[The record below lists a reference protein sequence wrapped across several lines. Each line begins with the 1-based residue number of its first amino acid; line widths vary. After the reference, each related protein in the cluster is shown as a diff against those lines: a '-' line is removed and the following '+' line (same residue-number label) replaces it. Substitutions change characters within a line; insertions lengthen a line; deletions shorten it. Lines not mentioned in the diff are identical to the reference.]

1 MLNNVNIYSNKK
13 NSASSHLSAT
23 PIKHEFSVKNKKNIN
38 NTPNFGT
45 SQLKYPILQETIST
59 HNTRLRNKEEVQKYQ
74 LVLQNCDTNCKKIL
88 PKLLKTGILLSN
100 NTDDKSTMLD
110 NLYNICSEPRI
121 TGLNAQG
128 ILKETLTTI
137 DNPYLI
143 TQKFGNIPNKI
154 VDAVIS
160 QENNTVLLEAKQNQ
174 AQGKPITSGF
184 IKKGDLDVISSSCV
198 AASIEFNLANKQ
210 PAEFVRMVSEITS
223 PKHTITKTIKTANIS
238 ENILEAIWLLDEFNV
253 NYKTKSLDEVTVNIS
268 PDRNAIIRARIQT
281 VDKDPGERSV
291 IDVLLQSTFMNVG
304 SQKTYN
310 SLTDMRTGK
319 YNPDPKGLTDIEKN
333 LAEVLATGKRKI
345 SVTYQ
350 NLNDEGKIIG
360 YECDFNTMKQQIT
373 DALKMGENVIIGY
386 TYTDSNK
393 VVQGGH
399 EITIIG
405 IEKDKKGKEYFVCN
419 DTDDDKSTPIY
430 HQVESFLPQIHHA
443 GLPREALKEDVE
455 FVQNWQEM
463 LNEYKQFNQ
472 QKA

>member
-1 MLNNVNIYSNKK
+1 MLNNVSLYSNK
-13 NSASSHLSAT
+13 NDNYRGSLSAT
-23 PIKHEFSVKNKKNIN
+23 PIKHELSLRKQDKVS
-38 NTPNFGT
+38 NTLGFGT
-45 SQLKYPILQETIST
+45 TQLKYSSAQNVIST
-59 HNTRLRNKEEVQKYQ
+59 PVTQLRTKEEVQKYQ
-74 LVLQNCDTNCKKIL
+74 MVLGNCDAQTAKIL
-88 PKLLKTGILLSN
+88 PKLLKTGVLLSN

-110 NLYNICSEPRI
+110 NLFNICSKPRI
-121 TGLNAQG
+121 SGLDANG
-128 ILKETLTTI
+128 ILKETLMTV

-143 TQKFGNIPNKI
+143 TQKFGNIPNQI
-154 VDAVIS
+154 VGAVIKN
-160 QENNTVLLEAKQNQ
+160 ENEAVLKQAEINQ
-174 AQGKPITSGF
+174 ANGKPIKEGF
-184 IKKGDLDVISSSCV
+184 IRNQDLDVISSCCV

-210 PAEFVRMVSEITS
+210 PAEFARMVSEVTS
-223 PKHTITKTIKTANIS
+223 PKHSISKTVKTENIS
-238 ENILEAIWLLDEFNV
+238 PNMLEAIWLLDEFNV
-253 NYKTKSLDEVTVNIS
+253 DYKTKSLDEVKVNIN

-291 IDVLLQSTFMNVG
+291 VDVLLQSTFMNVG

-350 NLNDEGKIIG
+350 NLDDSGKIIG
-360 YECDFNTMKQQIT
+360 YECDFKTMKQQIT
-373 DALKMGENVIIGY
+373 DALNMGENVIIGY
-386 TYTDSNK
+386 TYTDKNK
-393 VVQGGH
+393 IVQGGH

-405 IEKDKKGKEYFVCN
+405 IDKDKSGKEYFVCN
-419 DTDDDKSTPIY
+419 DTDDDKSAPIY
-430 HQVESFLPQIHHA
+430 HQVDKFLPQIHHA

-472 QKA
+472 KTV

>member
-1 MLNNVNIYSNKK
+1 MLNNVTLYSN
-13 NSASSHLSAT
+13 NQNNYRNNVSAT
-23 PIKHEFSVKNKKNIN
+23 PIKPDVALSNNKKLN
-38 NTPNFGT
+38 NTPSFGT
-45 SQLKYPILQETIST
+45 SQLKHSATQNVIQAPITQ
-59 HNTRLRNKEEVQKYQ
+59 LRNKEEMGKYQ
-74 LVLQNCDTNCKKIL
+74 FIIQNCDAECKKIL
-88 PKLLKTGILLSN
+88 PKLLKTGVLLSN

-110 NLYNICSEPRI
+110 NLFNICTQPRI
-121 TGLNAQG
+121 VGLDAQG
-128 ILKETLTTI
+128 ILKETLKTI

-143 TQKFGNIPNKI
+143 TQKFGNIPNAI
-154 VDAVIS
+154 VNDVVA
-160 QENNTVLLEAKQNQ
+160 QENNTVLQQAEAKQTK
-174 AQGKPITSGF
+174 GEPITSGF
-184 IKKGDLDVISSSCV
+184 IRKQDLDVISSCCV

-210 PAEFVRMVSEITS
+210 PAEFVRMISEVTS
-223 PKHTITKTIKTANIS
+223 PKHSISKTVKTENIS
-238 ENILEAIWLLDEFNV
+238 ENMLEALWLLDEFKV
-253 NYKTKSLDEVTVNIS
+253 DYKPKSLDEVSVNIA

-281 VDKDPGERSV
+281 VDKDFGERSV

-310 SLTDMRTGK
+310 SLTDLRTGK

-350 NLNDEGKIIG
+350 NLDENGKITG
-360 YECDFNTMKQQIT
+360 YECDFKTMYQQIT

-386 TYTDSNK
+386 TYTDRNN

-405 IEKDKKGKEYFVCN
+405 IEKDKNGREYFICN

-430 HQVESFLPQIHHA
+430 HQVDKFLPQIHHA

-463 LNEYKQFNQ
+463 LNEYKQFSKQ
-472 QKA
+472 SA